1 MKFEEALEQMR
12 KGKAVTRPDYMRYVI
27 TIKSGI
33 IQMIYFRNDEFYD
46 RYPYKEIETL
56 NCKDIIADD
65 WEIVAKPE
73 DWYRSKGELK

>member
-1 MKFEEALEQMR
+1 MKFEEALQQMR
-12 KGKAVTRPDYMRYVI
+12 KGKAVARPYYYMRYII

-33 IQMIYFRNDEFYD
+33 IQMIYFRNDEFHD

-65 WEIVAKPE
+65 WEVVTIKE
-73 DWYRSKGELK
+73 MTDE